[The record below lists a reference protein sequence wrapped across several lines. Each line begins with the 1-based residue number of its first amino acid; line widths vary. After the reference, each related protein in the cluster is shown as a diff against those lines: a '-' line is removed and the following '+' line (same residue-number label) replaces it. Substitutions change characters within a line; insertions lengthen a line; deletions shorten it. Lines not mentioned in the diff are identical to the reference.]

1 MEIIEQVKEKFK
13 SKIKS
18 VFFHNEKRVYLEIDK
33 EDLIDVVKFIF
44 HDLDARFITASGIDN
59 LKDMEILYHFSLDS
73 DGIVISLRVF
83 IDRDNPCIESIT
95 SIVKGAL
102 NIEREMYELLGI
114 KFLNHPGLKRFLT
127 DEFPEGFYPLRKDSP
142 GRAEQ

>member
-1 MEIIEQVKEKFK
+1 MEIVEKIKEKFE

-18 VFFHNEKRVYLEIDK
+18 AFSHNEKRIYLEIDK
-33 EDLIDVVKFIF
+33 DNLTDIVKFIF
-44 HDLDARFITASGIDN
+44 WDMDARFITASGVDN
-59 LKDMEILYHFSLDS
+59 LKNMEILYHFSLDPE
-73 DGIVISLRVF
+73 GIVISLRVF
-83 IDRDNPCIESIT
+83 LDRDNPYVESIS

-127 DEFPEGFYPLRKDSP
+127 DEFPEGFYPLRKDAKQR
-142 GRAEQ
+142 GNE